1 MPFTHFHVHS
11 QYSILDGAASVPG
24 LVDKAIADG
33 MKAISLTD
41 HGNMFGIKLFY
52 DVCRKKGIKPILGVE
67 AYVARVS
74 LYNKE
79 KPIDRSGEHL
89 IILAKNLQGY
99 LNLIKLCSVAFVE
112 GYYYR
117 PRIDKALLEKY
128 HEGLIISSACLGGEI
143 CQKIMAG
150 DIEGAEAAALWYK
163 NLVGEDYY
171 LEVMRHPAAAAK
183 ERAEVY
189 DNQVKCNAVILRM
202 GEKLGIK
209 VIATNDVHFLN
220 EEDAEAHDLLICLNT
235 RKDLDDPNRMR
246 YTRQEWF
253 KTTAEMEEL
262 FRDIPQVIENTQ
274 EIVDKVEEYKLDSDP
289 LMPVFPIPPE
299 IGTEEEY
306 RKKYTEED
314 LFNEFTRNEKGEVVM
329 SEEEAQKKV
338 KKLGGYDRLYRIK
351 LEADYLKELAMKGAV
366 KRYGENIPPEIM
378 ERLVFELHI
387 MKTMGFPGYFLIV
400 QDFIRAAREMGVIVG
415 PGRGSA
421 AGSAVAY
428 SLGITNIDP
437 VKYDLLFERF
447 LNPDRIS
454 LPDIDVDF
462 DDDGRQRVLEWVTRK
477 YGADRVS
484 HIVTFGSMAAKMAIK
499 DVARVLKLD
508 LSEANRLAKM
518 VPDTPK
524 ITLKK
529 AYKENPDLEKE
540 KESSNPLVA
549 KTLHLAEILEGS
561 VRQTGVHACGILIS
575 RDPLTDHIPIMPT
588 EGESLMTTQ
597 YDGHFV
603 EPIGLIKMDFLG
615 LRTLS
620 IIKTC
625 LDNIKKSRRETLDV
639 DAISLEDKETFEL
652 FSRGETTGLFQF
664 ESPGM
669 KKHLRALKPN
679 RFEDLVAMNAL
690 YRPGPMEYIPNF
702 IKRKQGVEPIVY
714 DHPMMEPFLKDT
726 YGITVYQ
733 EQVMLQSRALGNF
746 TRGMS
751 DTLRKA
757 MGKKQIDTMNQLKT
771 QFIEGC
777 NKNEEFVKGCRE
789 MGKDV
794 NELVDKIWGDWEA
807 FASYAFNKS
816 HSVCYAYI
824 AYQTGFLKAHY
835 PAEFMAANL
844 SCNLSQIEKV
854 TAFMDECKRM
864 GLSVLAPDVNE
875 SDDDFTVNHKGDI
888 RFGMAGIKGVGEAAV
903 HAIIKERDENGP
915 YKDLFDFFERV
926 DYKTVNKKTLENLI
940 IAGGLDSFGLDRGQY
955 FYQPDGHLT
964 FLENLVNYG
973 QKKQQD
979 SMLMQATL
987 FGGMDEYDVKKP
999 SIPLCEPWTDIEK
1012 ARKEKELIGIY
1023 LTSHPLDSYKLEI
1036 NAICTPLES
1045 LSSDLGAYKD
1055 REVTIAGIIVAMRQ
1069 GKTKKGND
1077 FGILTIEDFTGS
1089 YELPFFGEDYIK
1101 FRNYFILETAIY
1113 IKGRV
1118 QNKKWGGAAGELEF
1132 SVQSMDLLSVISE
1145 NLIRSITL
1153 QVDVEKLTHELV
1165 NEVHNLFVNEKGDL
1179 PLNFVLYDGAGH
1191 RVKMFSRTCKI
1202 GRSRELYEYFENNDA
1217 IKMKIN

>member
-1 MPFTHFHVHS
+1 MAFTHFHVHS

-24 LVDKAIADG
+24 LVEKAIADG

-52 DVCRKKGIKPILGVE
+52 DTCRKKGIKPILGVE

-74 LYNKE
+74 LYDKE
-79 KPIDRSGEHL
+79 KPVDRSGEHL
-89 IILAKNLQGY
+89 IILAKNLKGY
-99 LNLIKLCSVAFVE
+99 LNLIKLCSAAFVD

-117 PRIDKALLEKY
+117 PRIDKALLEKH

-171 LEVMRHPAAAAK
+171 LEVMRHPAESAK

-189 DNQVKCNAVILRM
+189 DNQVRCNAEILRM

-220 EEDAEAHDLLICLNT
+220 AEDAEAHDLLICLNT

-262 FRDIPQVIENTQ
+262 FKDIPQVIENTQ
-274 EIVDKVEEYKLDSDP
+274 EIVDKVEDYKLDSDP

-314 LFNEFTRNEKGEVVM
+314 LFNEFTRNEKG
-329 SEEEAQKKV
+329 
-338 KKLGGYDRLYRIK
+338 
-351 LEADYLKELAMKGAV
+351 GAV
-366 KRYGENIPPEIM
+366 RRYGENIPPDIM
-378 ERLVFELHI
+378 ERLIFELHI

-400 QDFIRAAREMGVIVG
+400 QDFIQAARDMGVIVG

-462 DDDGRQRVLEWVTRK
+462 DDDGRQRVLEWVTQK
-477 YGADRVS
+477 YGADKVS
-484 HIVTFGSMAAKMAIK
+484 HIVTFGSRGAK
-499 DVARVLKLD
+499 
-508 LSEANRLAKM
+508 
-518 VPDTPK
+518 
-524 ITLKK
+524 
-529 AYKENPDLEKE
+529 
-540 KESSNPLVA
+540 
-549 KTLHLAEILEGS
+549 EGA

-575 RDPLTDHIPIMPT
+575 RDPLTEHIPIMPT

-625 LDNIKKSRRETLDV
+625 LDNIKKSRHETLNI
-639 DAISLEDKETFEL
+639 DAVSLEDKETFEL
-652 FSRGETTGLFQF
+652 FSRGDTTGLFQF

-690 YRPGPMEYIPNF
+690 YRPGPMEYIPDF
-702 IKRKQGVEPIVY
+702 IKRKHGEAPIEY
-714 DHPMMEPFLKDT
+714 DHPMMEPYLKDT

-777 NKNEEFVKGCRE
+777 NKNEEFVKGCKE
-789 MGKDV
+789 MGKEV
-794 NELVDKIWGDWEA
+794 NPLVDKIWGDWEA

-854 TAFMDECKRM
+854 TVFMDECKRM

-903 HAIIKERDENGP
+903 HSIIRERDANGV
-915 YKDLFDFFERV
+915 YKDLFDFFERL

-940 IAGGLDSFGLDRGQY
+940 TAGGLDSFGLDRSQY
-955 FYQPDGHLT
+955 FYMPDGHAT

-979 SMLMQATL
+979 SLMMQATL

-999 SIPLCEPWTDIEK
+999 TIPLCEPWTDVEK

-1036 NAICTPLES
+1036 KAICTPLES
-1045 LSSDLGAYKD
+1045 LSSDLSSYKD
-1055 REVTIAGIIVAMRQ
+1055 RDVTIAGIIVAMRE

-1101 FRNYFILETAIY
+1101 FRNYFILETSIY

-1118 QNKKWGGAAGELEF
+1118 QEKKWGGAGELTF
-1132 SVQSMDLLSVISE
+1132 NVQSMDLLSVISE

-1165 NEVHNLFVNEKGDL
+1165 LEIHNQFVNEKGDL
-1179 PLNFVLYDGAGH
+1179 PLNFILYDGTGH

>member
-1 MPFTHFHVHS
+1 M
-11 QYSILDGAASVPG
+11 
-24 LVDKAIADG
+24 
-33 MKAISLTD
+33 
-41 HGNMFGIKLFY
+41 
-52 DVCRKKGIKPILGVE
+52 
-67 AYVARVS
+67 
-74 LYNKE
+74 
-79 KPIDRSGEHL
+79 
-89 IILAKNLQGY
+89 
-99 LNLIKLCSVAFVE
+99 
-112 GYYYR
+112 
-117 PRIDKALLEKY
+117 
-128 HEGLIISSACLGGEI
+128 
-143 CQKIMAG
+143 
-150 DIEGAEAAALWYK
+150 
-163 NLVGEDYY
+163 
-171 LEVMRHPAAAAK
+171 
-183 ERAEVY
+183 
-189 DNQVKCNAVILRM
+189 
-202 GEKLGIK
+202 
-209 VIATNDVHFLN
+209 
-220 EEDAEAHDLLICLNT
+220 
-235 RKDLDDPNRMR
+235 
-246 YTRQEWF
+246 
-253 KTTAEMEEL
+253 
-262 FRDIPQVIENTQ
+262 
-274 EIVDKVEEYKLDSDP
+274 
-289 LMPVFPIPPE
+289 
-299 IGTEEEY
+299 
-306 RKKYTEED
+306 
-314 LFNEFTRNEKGEVVM
+314 
-329 SEEEAQKKV
+329 
-338 KKLGGYDRLYRIK
+338 
-351 LEADYLKELAMKGAV
+351 
-366 KRYGENIPPEIM
+366 
-378 ERLVFELHI
+378 
-387 MKTMGFPGYFLIV
+387 
-400 QDFIRAAREMGVIVG
+400 
-415 PGRGSA
+415 
-421 AGSAVAY
+421 
-428 SLGITNIDP
+428 
-437 VKYDLLFERF
+437 KYDLLFERF

-462 DDDGRQRVLEWVTRK
+462 DDDGRQRVLEWVTQK
-477 YGADRVS
+477 YGADKVS

-518 VPDTPK
+518 VPETPK

-540 KESSNPLVA
+540 RESSNPLVA

-575 RDPLTDHIPIMPT
+575 RDPLTEHIPIMPT

-625 LDNIKKSRRETLDV
+625 LDNIKKSRHETLDV

-690 YRPGPMEYIPNF
+690 YRPGPMEYIPDF
-702 IKRKQGVEPIVY
+702 IKRKHGEAPIEY
-714 DHPMMEPFLKDT
+714 DHPMMEPYLKDT

-777 NKNEEFVKGCRE
+777 NKNEEFVKGCKE
-789 MGKDV
+789 MGKEV
-794 NELVDKIWGDWEA
+794 NPLVDKIWGDWEA

-854 TAFMDECKRM
+854 TVFMDECKRM

-903 HAIIKERDENGP
+903 HSIIRERNTNGV
-915 YKDLFDFFERV
+915 YKDLFDFFERL

-940 IAGGLDSFGLDRGQY
+940 TAGGLDSFGLDRSQY
-955 FYQPDGHLT
+955 FYMPDGHTT

-979 SMLMQATL
+979 SLMMQATL

-999 SIPLCEPWTDIEK
+999 TIPLCEPWTDVEK

-1036 NAICTPLES
+1036 KAICTPLES
-1045 LSSDLGAYKD
+1045 LSSDLSSYKD
-1055 REVTIAGIIVAMRQ
+1055 RDVTIAGIIVAMRE

-1101 FRNYFILETAIY
+1101 FRNYFILETSIY

-1118 QNKKWGGAAGELEF
+1118 QEKKWGGAGELTF
-1132 SVQSMDLLSVISE
+1132 NVQSMDLLSVISE

-1165 NEVHNLFVNEKGDL
+1165 LEIHNQFVNEKGDL
-1179 PLNFVLYDGAGH
+1179 PLNFILYDGTGH